1 MTKNITKILK
11 EWKIHTKKE
20 VAQNIHCKTTAPLH
34 VQEKRLMMTC
44 DQNKAFDW
52 PNMIWEKQDTNNSGL
67 GKTRN

>member
-1 MTKNITKILK
+1 MTKTSQKFLNSGNFTQ
-11 EWKIHTKKE
+11 KKE
-20 VAQNIHCKTTAPLH
+20 VAQNIHCKTIAPLH

-52 PNMIWEKQDTNNSGL
+52 PNMIWVKQDTNNSGL